1 MNDKTMATLPK
12 IGYHM
17 LNDQLVM
24 HNHVTE
30 EKVVISRDFHFLKA
44 VKFSD
49 DYKLT
54 FYNALGNEFF
64 EYKKY
69 DLQYSNISD
78 KNKFIGLNCAK
89 KIQFE
94 SRRVI

>member
-1 MNDKTMATLPK
+1 MQKGKELSSDVYEANIVLNDKTMATLPK

-24 HNHVTE
+24 YNHVTE

-44 VKFSD
+44 VKFGD

-54 FYNALGNEFF
+54 FYMRWEMSSLNIKNMT
-64 EYKKY
+64 
-69 DLQYSNISD
+69 YS
-78 KNKFIGLNCAK
+78 
-89 KIQFE
+89 IQTFRIRIN
-94 SRRVI
+94 S